1 MTDEPP
7 CRDCQAKEWLIQA
20 LEDDLARLTVNL
32 NEAKHTVRLLSSI
45 IAEHHNPALAQLVT
59 DILNDRE
66 RD

>member
-1 MTDEPP
+1 MTDDPACP
-7 CRDCQAKEWLIQA
+7 NCPAKDWLIQA
-20 LEDDLARLTVNL
+20 LEDDLARLKVQL
-32 NEAKHTVRLLSSI
+32 AEANHTVRLLSSL

>member
-1 MTDEPP
+1 MTDDP
-7 CRDCQAKEWLIQA
+7 CPHCPAKDWLTQA
-20 LEDDLARLTVNL
+20 LEDDLARLTVHL

-45 IAEHHNPALAQLVT
+45 IAEHQNPALAQLVT